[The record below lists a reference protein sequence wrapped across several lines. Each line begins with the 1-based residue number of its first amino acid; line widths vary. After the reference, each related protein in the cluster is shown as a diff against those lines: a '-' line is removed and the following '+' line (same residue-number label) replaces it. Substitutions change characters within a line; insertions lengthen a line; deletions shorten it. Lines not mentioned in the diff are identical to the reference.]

1 MNFGNK
7 LLLVFAAFAGLLSYM
22 TYRCFCVPVD
32 LVSTEYYKDEI
43 SYQDVIDG
51 TKNANALYGKTT
63 VAESLSNIV
72 VQLPNEMKGH
82 LVKGTILFYSPSQIE
97 NDRHFTLTTDNDAK
111 QLIDV
116 KNFKKGNYTVKIDW
130 KENNNH
136 YYTEKQLTINN

>member
-22 TYRCFCVPVD
+22 AYRCFAVPID

-51 TKNANALYGKTT
+51 TKNANALSGKTV
-63 VAESLSNIV
+63 VATNGKDVS
-72 VQLPNEMKGH
+72 VQLPFEMKRH
-82 LVKGTILFYSPSQIE
+82 QVKGTIFFYSPSHIE
-97 NDRHFTLTTDNDAK
+97 NDRHFKLTTDNDAK

-116 KNFKKGNYTVKIDW
+116 KNLKKGNYTVKIDW

-136 YYTEKQLTINN
+136 YYAENQLTINN

>member
-7 LLLVFAAFAGLLSYM
+7 LLLVFAVFAGMMSYM
-22 TYRCFCVPVD
+22 TYRCFAVPVD

-51 TKNANALYGKTT
+51 TKNANALTGKTI
-63 VAESLSNIV
+63 VLESLPNITI
-72 VQLPNEMKGH
+72 QLPEEMKGH
-82 LVKGTILFYSPSQIE
+82 KVQGTILFYSPSQIE

-136 YYTEKQLTINN
+136 YYAERPLTIL